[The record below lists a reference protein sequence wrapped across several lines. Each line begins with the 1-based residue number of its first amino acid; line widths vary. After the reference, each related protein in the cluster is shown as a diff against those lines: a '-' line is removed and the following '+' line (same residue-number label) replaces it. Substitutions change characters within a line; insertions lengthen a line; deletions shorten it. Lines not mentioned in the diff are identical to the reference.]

1 MIFKWINVAYF
12 AIWTFN
18 LLTVYNAK
26 KLDDYDISKE
36 LRFALKYHPFLL
48 IIISIVIMFITC
60 YLSIDTTRTIMGIY
74 FVVTFIDFKITSW
87 VVFLFGFGKD
97 SKGVSQTVR
106 GTVWVAPRS
115 RPQRKRR
122 GAPYGVA

>member
-1 MIFKWINVAYF
+1 MIFI
-12 AIWTFN
+12 IQC
-18 LLTVYNAK
+18 
-26 KLDDYDISKE
+26 D
-36 LRFALKYHPFLL
+36 
-48 IIISIVIMFITC
+48 IISRSVKTWR
-60 YLSIDTTRTIMGIY
+60 SRVAGRARTIGNR
-74 FVVTFIDFKITSW
+74 VTLNGVREFESLLLRQTKIPPKR

>member
-48 IIISIVIMFITC
+48 IIISIVIMFIGLPLMS
-60 YLSIDTTRTIMGIY
+60 YIFSL
-74 FVVTFIDFKITSW
+74 
-87 VVFLFGFGKD
+87 
-97 SKGVSQTVR
+97 
-106 GTVWVAPRS
+106 
-115 RPQRKRR
+115 
-122 GAPYGVA
+122 